1 MNTEKG
7 SEGGWVWGLRAYNFV
22 KKYVCVCCLYVT
34 NKTVNLTKI
43 YISIKILLFTTFR
56 TQFYLS
62 YLSFISI
69 LNSSGKQ
76 PLTTMITSSQRPE
89 IIFPTYED
97 IKNISTTAPT

>member
-43 YISIKILLFTTFR
+43 YISIKILH
-56 TQFYLS
+56 YL
-62 YLSFISI
+62 IVAV
-69 LNSSGKQ
+69 NK
-76 PLTTMITSSQRPE
+76 PSQL
-89 IIFPTYED
+89 
-97 IKNISTTAPT
+97 